1 MVVKLGFKLL
11 SVIALTGAVY
21 GHAAFA
27 VELKGTVNVHESSE
41 TATEA
46 KTKAINSARRQ
57 ILISVLSKYS
67 DADALTELVNNTSSN
82 DLINIISS
90 SSVSNEQI
98 SNDSYSAT
106 ITMNIDNDA
115 VKQWLVSNNVQN
127 WVPSNEYSEKF
138 SLFIVVQNGIS
149 DWAEIKR
156 LVRENNM
163 NIETMSIQGNQIIAK
178 MPMNHR
184 TKFTAA
190 IREYGWRYAD
200 NSGVLQI
207 WK

>member
-1 MVVKLGFKLL
+1 MVVKLAFKLL
-11 SVIALTGAVY
+11 SVVALTGAIC
-21 GHAAFA
+21 GHDTFA
-27 VELKGTVNVHESSE
+27 VELKGTVNVRESSD

-57 ILISVLSKYS
+57 ILISVLSRYT
-67 DADALTELVNNTSSN
+67 DAEALTELVNNTSSN
-82 DLINIISS
+82 DLINVISS

-98 SNDSYSAT
+98 SNDTYSAT
-106 ITMNIDNDA
+106 ISMNIDNDA
-115 VKQWLVSNNVQN
+115 VKQWLVANNVQN
-127 WVPSNEYSEKF
+127 WVPNNEYSEKF

-163 NIETMSIQGNQIIAK
+163 NIDTVSIQGNQIIAK
-178 MPMNHR
+178 MPLNYR
-184 TKFTAA
+184 TKFTAT

>member
-1 MVVKLGFKLL
+1 
-11 SVIALTGAVY
+11 
-21 GHAAFA
+21 
-27 VELKGTVNVHESSE
+27 
-41 TATEA
+41 
-46 KTKAINSARRQ
+46 
-57 ILISVLSKYS
+57 
-67 DADALTELVNNTSSN
+67 
-82 DLINIISS
+82 
-90 SSVSNEQI
+90 
-98 SNDSYSAT
+98 
-106 ITMNIDNDA
+106 MNIDNDA

-127 WVPSNEYSEKF
+127 WVPNNEYSEKF

-156 LVRENNM
+156 LVRENGM
-163 NIETMSIQGNQIIAK
+163 NIETVSIQGNQIIAK